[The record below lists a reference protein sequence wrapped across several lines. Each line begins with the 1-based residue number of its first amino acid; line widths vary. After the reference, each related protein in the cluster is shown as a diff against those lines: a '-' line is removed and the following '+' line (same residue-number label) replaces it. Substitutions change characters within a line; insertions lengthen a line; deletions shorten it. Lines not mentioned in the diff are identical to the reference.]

1 MTGEKL
7 KKILSGGEGIS
18 AEFTAVG
25 KSLPDNVFQSICA
38 FLNRTGGD
46 LLLGVADDGTVTGID
61 PARIDK
67 IKSDLVNWSNDPD
80 KLYPPFLLFPEEF
93 TIGGKQIIYV
103 RVPESSRVHE
113 TDDTVFDRNEQGD
126 FKVRSGKAIRSMH
139 QRKSANFSE
148 SKIYPRLELSDF
160 SETIFP
166 KVRNLIRSHCPDHPW
181 LAISNTEM
189 IESAGLHKRD
199 DEAGKEG
206 YTLAAALL
214 FARDEVLQHIL
225 PDYKTGAC
233 LRGADPDFDEDRR
246 EIRTNLIDAYHELM
260 QFIRAYLP
268 EKFYQEGDIRVD
280 LREKIFAEVVANML
294 IHREFASDFPA
305 RLFIYPD
312 RVETENAGHP
322 LGSGALDPDDFTSQ
336 PKNPTIAG
344 FFQQLGLAGALG
356 SGIRTIAEYLPRYAK
371 NSRFELR
378 EGEQF
383 KTIVYLA
390 SEEQSGVTKKTREK
404 KQQKTRVKSTE
415 VARERTREKIRKN
428 TGVKTRGKTREKPRG
443 KTREKIINAVL
454 ENPNVTT
461 QELSNILNISAKG
474 VEWQIARLKQ
484 EGVLKRI
491 GPAKGGHW
499 EIAE

>member
-18 AEFTAVG
+18 AEFTPVG

-46 LLLGVADDGTVTGID
+46 LLLGVADDGTVPGID

-67 IKSDLVNWSNDPD
+67 IKSDLVNLSNDPD
-80 KLYPPFLLFPEEF
+80 KLYPPFPLFPEEF
-93 TIGGKQIIYV
+93 IISGKQIIYV

-113 TDDTVFDRNEQGD
+113 TDNTVFDRNELGD
-126 FKVRSGKAIRSMH
+126 FKVKSGKAIRSMH

-189 IESAGLHKRD
+189 IESAGLYKRD
-199 DEAGKEG
+199 YEAGKEG

-225 PDYKTGAC
+225 PGYKTEAC
-233 LRGADPDFDEDRR
+233 LRRADSDQDDDRR
-246 EIRTNLIDAYHELM
+246 EIRTNLIDAYQELM

-268 EKFYQEGDIRVD
+268 EKFYPEGDIRVD
-280 LREKIFAEVVANML
+280 LREKIFSEVVANLL
-294 IHREFASDFPA
+294 IHREFTSDLPA

-312 RVETENAGHP
+312 RVETENASHP
-322 LGSGALDPDDFTSQ
+322 LGSGLIDLDDFTPQ
-336 PKNPTIAG
+336 PKNPTIAR
-344 FFQQLGLAGALG
+344 FFQQLGLSGALG
-356 SGIRTIAEYLPRYAK
+356 SGIPTIAEYLPRYAK

-378 EGEQF
+378 EGKQF
-383 KTIVYLA
+383 KTVVYYA
-390 SEEQSGVTKKTREK
+390 GEEPSRAPKKTREK
-404 KQQKTRVKSTE
+404 TREITSDKP
-415 VARERTREKIRKN
+415 REKKPQETREK
-428 TGVKTRGKTREKPRG
+428 TGEKPRG
-443 KTREKIINAVL
+443 KTREKIINAIL

-461 QELSNILNISAKG
+461 QELSQILEISAKG

-499 EIAE
+499 EIVE

>member
-18 AEFTAVG
+18 AEFTPVG

-38 FLNRTGGD
+38 FLNRTGGE
-46 LLLGVADDGTVTGID
+46 LLLGVADDETVPGID

-113 TDDTVFDRNEQGD
+113 TDSTVFDRNEQGD

-181 LAISNTEM
+181 LAISNTEI
-189 IESAGLHKRD
+189 IESAGLYKRD
-199 DEAGKEG
+199 YEAGKEG

-225 PDYKTGAC
+225 PGYKTEAC
-233 LRGADPDFDEDRR
+233 VRQADPDQDEDRR
-246 EIRTNLIDAYHELM
+246 EIRTNLIDACQELM
-260 QFIRAYLP
+260 QFIRTHLP
-268 EKFYQEGDIRVD
+268 KKFYPEGDIRVD
-280 LREKIFAEVVANML
+280 LREKIFAEVVVNLL
-294 IHREFASDFPA
+294 IHREFTSDFPA
-305 RLFIYPD
+305 RLTIYPD
-312 RVETENAGHP
+312 RVEVENASHP
-322 LGSGALDPDDFTSQ
+322 LGSSPLDLNDFTPQ
-336 PKNPTIAG
+336 PKNPIITN
-344 FFQQLGLAGALG
+344 FFQQLGLAGAFG
-356 SGIRTIAEYLPRYAK
+356 SGISTIAKYLPRYGI
-371 NSRFELR
+371 NSRLELR

-383 KTIVYLA
+383 KTIVYLVR
-390 SEEQSGVTKKTREK
+390 EERPGVTKKTREK
-404 KQQKTRVKSTE
+404 TRE
-415 VARERTREKIRKN
+415 IAREKPREKIGKETGVITREKTK
-428 TGVKTRGKTREKPRG
+428 EKPRG
-443 KTREKIINAVL
+443 KTREKMINAVL

-461 QELSNILNISAKG
+461 QELSQILNISAKG

-484 EGVLKRI
+484 EGILKRI

-499 EIAE
+499 EIAEPE